1 MTGDLLLIENG
12 DGGDLVLNGND
23 VQMTGGFQNM
33 PYLAMFGGNVGF
45 PTSAQTASGQNF
57 DFWGNYFLNPDNKAI
72 WFNSLTEQLLAVTAL
87 TPLTRIQIEENIKK
101 DVEFMGKFAQL
112 TVSVSLVL
120 VDRIR
125 ISIIILEPD
134 NVTSNE
140 FVYIWD
146 ATEAELS
153 VGDITPTTGQGIA
166 LGFILG
172 FDL

>member
-1 MTGDLLLIENG
+1 MTGDVLLIEDGN
-12 DGGDLVLNGND
+12 GGDLILNGND
-23 VQMTGGFQNM
+23 IKLTNGFQNM
-33 PYLAMFGGNVGF
+33 PYLALFGGNVGF
-45 PTSAQTASGQNF
+45 PTVEQTAQGQNF

-72 WFNSLTEQLLAVTAL
+72 WCNSLTEQLLTVTAL
-87 TPLTRIQIEENIKK
+87 SPLTRIQIEENVKK
-101 DVEFMGKFAQL
+101 DLEFMGKFAEIS
-112 TVSVSLVL
+112 VSVSLVL

-125 ISIIILEPD
+125 ISITILEPD

-146 ATEAELS
+146 ATESELS
-153 VGDITPTTGQGIA
+153 TGDITPTIGQGIA